1 MSETI
6 KVVGA
11 REHNLK
17 NVTIEV
23 PKNRLVAFT
32 GVSGSGKSSLVF
44 GTIYAE
50 AQRQLLE
57 TFDAYARSR
66 MPKMARPKVDSIS
79 DLPVAIVIDQK
90 RLGGNSSS
98 TVGTVTEIYNHMRLL
113 FSRCGVPAIGDSVKF
128 SFNRPEGMCP
138 ECKGSGKR
146 LILNEDALID
156 RELSLNE
163 GAIRHP
169 RYQKGHWS
177 LDSIVATGIFDPD
190 KKLKDYSRAELD
202 TLFYS
207 DRRKSVNKTKDRP
220 FNVSFTG
227 VATMLRKHVPLD
239 GADGADGVDDAEDE
253 ARDER
258 AEGAS
263 KYFEMSECPS
273 CHGSRLNEE
282 ARSVKVGGKTIHE
295 LCAMELG
302 DLDEFLRKLPAS
314 MDRIGASIADS
325 IVTRICSRLA
335 QMIEIGIG
343 YLSIDRP
350 TATLSGG
357 ESQRVKMSRQLD
369 CDLTGLVYILDE
381 PSIGLHPSDVM
392 NLISIMRRLRDR
404 GNTVIVIE
412 HDSEIIRSSDH
423 VIDVGPGGGSFGG
436 RIVFEGDVES
446 LERSDTLTGTYL
458 ARKGELAGEGNRAL
472 CSRPP
477 KGYFELRNVSANNL
491 KNVSV
496 RIPRGVLT
504 CVTGVAGSG
513 KSSLINGAF
522 RARYPEAVVIDQSAV
537 SRSRRSTPASYT
549 KVLDL
554 IRKEFAKATGAD
566 AGMFSFNSIGACPA
580 CNGLGEIEIE
590 MHFLESISVP
600 CERCKGKR
608 FKDEVLELRMNGL
621 NIAEV
626 LDSTIDDAITFFRS
640 GEIVRRLKIL
650 SDTGLGYLT
659 LGQNLSSL
667 SGGEAQRVK
676 LGSELRKSGNV
687 YIMDEPTTGLHMA
700 DIARLSRLID
710 RLVEAGN
717 SVIVIE
723 HNLEIISEADWI
735 IDLGPCGG
743 SRGGRIV
750 AQGTPQELCASK
762 SSLTGKFL
770 REYLGKSPAV
780 SSYSASSIPH
790 QARSV
795 CSG

>member
-1 MSETI
+1 MSESI
-6 KVVGA
+6 RVVGA

-66 MPKMARPKVDSIS
+66 MPKMARPKVDVIS

-98 TVGTVTEIYNHMRLL
+98 TVGTVTEIYNHLRLL
-113 FSRCGVPAIGDSVKF
+113 FSRCGIPSIGDSVKF

-138 ECKGSGKR
+138 DCRGSGKR
-146 LILNEDALID
+146 LTLNEDALID
-156 RELSLNE
+156 WDRSLCE

-177 LDSIVATGIFDPD
+177 LDSILATGLFDPD
-190 KKLKDYSRAELD
+190 KPLKKYSRDELD
-202 TLFYS
+202 ALLYS
-207 DRRKSVNKTKDRP
+207 DRRMMKNKTKERP
-220 FNVSFTG
+220 FNTSFTG

-239 GADGADGVDDAEDE
+239 GADGEDDEDQNQDDG
-253 ARDER
+253 

-263 KYFEMSECPS
+263 RYFELSECPA
-273 CHGSRLNEE
+273 CHGSRLNAE
-282 ARSVKVGGKTIHE
+282 ARSVKVGGKTIQD
-295 LCAMELG
+295 LCAMELT
-302 DLDEFLRKLPAS
+302 DLDAFLRTLPES
-314 MDRIGASIADS
+314 MDRIGASVADS
-325 IVTRICSRLA
+325 IVTRIRARLER
-335 QMIEIGIG
+335 MIEIGIG

-381 PSIGLHPSDVM
+381 PSVGFHPSDVR
-392 NLISIMRRLRDR
+392 NLISIMRHLRDK
-404 GNTVIVIE
+404 GNTVLVIE
-412 HDSEIIRSSDH
+412 HDGEVIRSADY
-423 VIDVGPGGGSFGG
+423 VIDVGPTGGSGGG
-436 RIVFEGDVES
+436 RIVFEGDVAS
-446 LERSDTLTGTYL
+446 LERSGTLTGDCL
-458 ARKGELAGEGNRAL
+458 ARKGNLAIAGEPAYRRR
-472 CSRPP
+472 SP
-477 KGYFELRNVSANNL
+477 KGYFELAHVRTNNL

-496 RIPRGVLT
+496 RVPNGVLT

-522 RARYPEAVVIDQSAV
+522 RARYPDSVVIEQSAL

-566 AGMFSFNSIGACPA
+566 PGMFSFNSIGACPA
-580 CNGLGEIEIE
+580 CNGLGEIEVE
-590 MHFLESISVP
+590 MHFLESVSVP
-600 CERCKGKR
+600 CERCNGKR
-608 FKDEVLELRMNGL
+608 FRDETLELRMNGL

-626 LDSTIDDAITFFRS
+626 LDSTIDDAIAFFDHP
-640 GEIVRRLKIL
+640 EIKRRLGIL

-687 YIMDEPTTGLHMA
+687 YIMDEPTTGLHIA
-700 DIARLSRLID
+700 DIERLSRLIQ
-710 RLVEAGN
+710 RLVDAGN

-723 HNLEIISEADWI
+723 HNLEIIAEADWV

-750 AQGTPQELCASK
+750 AEGTPETICACE

-770 REYLGKSPAV
+770 REYLDAGIPV
-780 SSYSASSIPH
+780 SSCTAAISEA
-790 QARSV
+790 V
-795 CSG
+795 

>member
-1 MSETI
+1 MSESI

-17 NVTIEV
+17 DVTIEV

-57 TFDAYARSR
+57 TFDAYARGR
-66 MPKMARPKVDSIS
+66 MPKMPRPKVDAIH

-98 TVGTVTEIYNHMRLL
+98 TVGTVTEIYNHLRLL
-113 FSRCGVPAIGDSVKF
+113 FSRCGSPYIGDSVKF

-138 ECKGSGKR
+138 DCRGSGKR
-146 LILNEDALID
+146 LTLDEDALID
-156 RELSLNE
+156 RDRSLNE

-177 LDSIVATGIFDPD
+177 LDSIVATGLFDPD
-190 KKLKDYSRAELD
+190 KKLKDFSREEMD
-202 TLFYS
+202 TLLYS
-207 DRRKSVNKTKDRP
+207 ERRKMANKTKERP
-220 FNVSFTG
+220 FNTSFTG
-227 VATMLRKHVPLD
+227 VATMLRRQVSLD
-239 GADGADGVDDAEDE
+239 GTDEEADE
-253 ARDER
+253 AEERDE
-258 AEGAS
+258 ATDNAS
-263 KYFEMSECPS
+263 AYFEMSVCPS
-273 CHGSRLNEE
+273 CHGARLNAE
-282 ARSVKVGGKTIHE
+282 ARSVKVGGKTIGE
-295 LCAMELG
+295 LCAMELT
-302 DLDEFLRKLPAS
+302 DLDAFLCKLPAS
-314 MDRIGASIADS
+314 MDRVGACVADA
-325 IVTRICSRLA
+325 IVTRIRSRLA
-335 QMIEIGIG
+335 RMIEIGIG

-369 CDLTGLVYILDE
+369 CDLTGIVYILDE
-381 PSIGLHPSDVM
+381 PSVGLHPSDVR
-392 NLISIMRRLRDR
+392 NLISIMRRLRDK

-412 HDSEIIRSSDH
+412 HDGEVIRSADY
-423 VIDVGPGGGSFGG
+423 VIDVGPTGGSLGG
-436 RIVFEGDVES
+436 SIVFEGDVAS
-446 LERSDTLTGTYL
+446 LERSDTLTGKCL
-458 ARKGELAGEGNRAL
+458 ARKSELARGGKAAPWRRA
-472 CSRPP
+472 P
-477 KGYFELRNVSANNL
+477 KGYFELADVRTNNL
-491 KNVSV
+491 KDVSV
-496 RIPRGVLT
+496 KIPRGVLT

-522 RARYPEAVVIDQSAV
+522 RARYPDAVVIDQSALA
-537 SRSRRSTPASYT
+537 RSRRSTPASYT

-554 IRKEFAKATGAD
+554 IRKEFAKATGAE
-566 AGMFSFNSIGACPA
+566 AGMFSFNSTGACPE
-580 CNGLGEIEIE
+580 CNGLGEIEVE
-590 MHFLESISVP
+590 MHFLESVSVP
-600 CERCKGKR
+600 CERCGGKR
-608 FKDEVLELRMNGL
+608 FNDEALDLRMNGR
-621 NIAEV
+621 NIADV
-626 LDSTIDDAITFFRS
+626 LDSTIDDAIAFFDHP
-640 GEIVRRLKIL
+640 EIRRRLRIL
-650 SDTGLGYLT
+650 QDTGLGYLT

-700 DIARLSRLID
+700 DVARLSHLIR
-710 RLVEAGN
+710 RLVDAGN

-723 HNLEIISEADWI
+723 HNVEIIAEADWV

-750 AQGTPQELCASK
+750 AEGTPEAICECE

-770 REYLGKSPAV
+770 REYLGLVPSVPSPL
-780 SSYSASSIPH
+780 
-790 QARSV
+790 
-795 CSG
+795 CS

>member
-1 MSETI
+1 MLETI

-23 PKNRLVAFT
+23 PKNKLVAFT

-79 DLPVAIVIDQK
+79 NLPVAIVIDQK
-90 RLGGNSSS
+90 RLGGNASS

-113 FSRCGVPAIGDSVKF
+113 YSRCGVPSIGDSVKF

-146 LILNEDALID
+146 LTLNEDALID

-177 LDSIVATGIFDPD
+177 LDSIVASGLFDPD
-190 KKLKDYSRAELD
+190 KKLRDYSREELD
-202 TLFYS
+202 ALLYS
-207 DRRKSVNKTKDRP
+207 DRRKMFNKTKDRP
-220 FNVSFTG
+220 FNTSFTG
-227 VATMLRKHVPLD
+227 VATMLRKHVALD
-239 GADGADGVDDAEDE
+239 RADEDE
-253 ARDER
+253 DEGEDER
-258 AEGAS
+258 AEGVSA
-263 KYFEMSECPS
+263 YFEMSECPS
-273 CHGSRLNEE
+273 CHGARLNKE
-282 ARSVKVGGKTIHE
+282 ARSVKVGGKTINE
-295 LCAMELG
+295 LCAMELT
-302 DLDEFLRKLPAS
+302 DLDEFLRKVPKS
-314 MDRIGASIADS
+314 MDKIGKSVAES
-325 IVTRICSRLA
+325 IVTRIRSRLA
-335 QMIEIGIG
+335 RMIEIGIG

-369 CDLTGLVYILDE
+369 CDLTGIVYILDE
-381 PSIGLHPSDVM
+381 PSIGLHPSDVR
-392 NLISIMRRLRDR
+392 NLISIMRRLRDK

-412 HDSEIIRSSDH
+412 HDSEVICSADH
-423 VIDVGPGGGSFGG
+423 VIDVGPSGGSGGGK
-436 RIVFEGDVES
+436 IVFEGDVTA
-446 LERSDTLTGTYL
+446 LARSGTLTGTHL
-458 ARKGELAGEGNRAL
+458 ALKGELSPRHR
-472 CSRPP
+472 SP
-477 KGYFELRNVSANNL
+477 KGYFELRNVRTNNL

-496 RIPRGVLT
+496 RVPSGVLT

-522 RARYPEAVVIDQSAV
+522 RAQHPEAVVIDQSALT
-537 SRSRRSTPASYT
+537 RSRRSTPASYT

-580 CNGLGEIEIE
+580 CGGLGVIEVE
-590 MHFLESISVP
+590 MHFLESVSVT
-600 CERCKGKR
+600 CAHCKGRR

-626 LDSTIDDAITFFRS
+626 LDSTIDDAIKFFDHP
-640 GEIVRRLKIL
+640 EIKRRLRIL

-676 LGSELRKSGNV
+676 LGSELRKSGNI

-700 DIARLSRLID
+700 DIARLSHLIQ
-710 RLVEAGN
+710 RLVDSGN

-723 HNLEIISEADWI
+723 HNLEIIAEADWV

-750 AQGTPQELCASK
+750 AEGTPYEICACEK
-762 SSLTGKFL
+762 SLTGKFL
-770 REYLGKSPAV
+770 REYLGE
-780 SSYSASSIPH
+780 SA
-790 QARSV
+790 ARSAV
-795 CSG
+795 

>member
-23 PKNRLVAFT
+23 PKNKLVAFT

-66 MPKMARPKVDSIS
+66 MPKMARPKVDAIHN
-79 DLPVAIVIDQK
+79 LPVAIVIDQK

-113 FSRCGVPAIGDSVKF
+113 YSRCGVPHIGDSVKF

-138 ECKGSGKR
+138 ECRGSGKK
-146 LILNEDALID
+146 LTLNEDALID
-156 RELSLNE
+156 WNLSLNE

-177 LDSIVATGIFDPD
+177 LDSVLASGLFDPD
-190 KKLKDYSRAELD
+190 KPLKKFARKELD
-202 TLFYS
+202 TLLYS
-207 DRRKSVNKTKDRP
+207 DRRKMNNKTKDRP
-220 FNVSFTG
+220 FNTSFTG
-227 VATMLRKHVPLD
+227 VVTMLARHVSLD
-239 GADGADGVDDAEDE
+239 GADSEEDDADEDE
-253 ARDER
+253 RDN
-258 AEGAS
+258 AAS
-263 KYFEMSECPS
+263 AYFELGVCPA
-273 CHGSRLNEE
+273 CQGARLNAE
-282 ARSVKVGGKTIHE
+282 ARSVTVGGKTIHE
-295 LCAMELG
+295 LCAMELTC
-302 DLDEFLRKLPAS
+302 LDEFMRKLPSS
-314 MDRIGASIADS
+314 MDRIGKSVADS
-325 IVTRICSRLA
+325 IVSRIRSRLA
-335 QMIEIGIG
+335 RMIEIGIG

-381 PSIGLHPSDVM
+381 PSVGLHPSDVR
-392 NLISIMRRLRDR
+392 NLVSIMRRLRDK

-412 HDSEIIRSSDH
+412 HDGEVIRSADH
-423 VIDVGPGGGSFGG
+423 VIDVGPGGGSGG
-436 RIVFEGDVES
+436 GTIVFEGDVAS
-446 LERSDTLTGTYL
+446 LARSGTLTGTRL
-458 ARKGELAGEGNRAL
+458 SRAGGLIAPR
-472 CSRPP
+472 RRTP
-477 KGYFELRNVSANNL
+477 KGYFELSNVCANNL

-496 RIPRGVLT
+496 KIPSGVLT

-522 RARYPEAVVIDQSAV
+522 RARYPDAVVIDQSALT
-537 SRSRRSTPASYT
+537 RSRRSTPASYT

-554 IRKEFAKATGAD
+554 IRKEFAKTTGAD

-580 CNGLGEIEIE
+580 CNGLGEIEVE
-590 MHFLESISVP
+590 MHFLESVSVP
-600 CERCKGKR
+600 CERCGGKR
-608 FKDEVLELRMNGL
+608 FSDESLALRMKGL

-626 LDSTIDDAITFFRS
+626 LDSTIDDAIAFFDHP
-640 GEIVRRLKIL
+640 EIKRRLRIL
-650 SDTGLGYLT
+650 AETGLGYLT

-700 DIARLSRLID
+700 DVERLSGLIE
-710 RLVEAGN
+710 RLVESGN

-723 HNLEIISEADWI
+723 HNLEIIAEADWV

-750 AQGTPQELCASK
+750 AEGTPEEVCACK
-762 SSLTGKFL
+762 GSLTGKFL
-770 REYLGKSPAV
+770 REYLADEN
-780 SSYSASSIPH
+780 
-790 QARSV
+790 ARNA
-795 CSG
+795 G

>member
-6 KVVGA
+6 KVIGA

-17 NVTIEV
+17 NVTVEV
-23 PKNRLVAFT
+23 PKNKLVAFT

-57 TFDAYARSR
+57 TFSAYTRSR
-66 MPKMARPKVDSIS
+66 MAKMARPKVDAINN
-79 DLPVAIVIDQK
+79 LPVAIVIDQK

-113 FSRCGVPAIGDSVKF
+113 FSRCGNPSIGDSVNF

-138 ECKGSGKR
+138 ECRGSGKK

-156 RELSLNE
+156 WERSLNE

-169 RYQKGHWS
+169 RFQKGHFS
-177 LDSIVATGIFDPD
+177 LSCVLASGLFDPD
-190 KKLKDYSRAELD
+190 KPLKKFTREQLD
-202 TLFYS
+202 TLLYS
-207 DRRKSVNKTKDRP
+207 GKMKMENKTKERP
-220 FNVSFTG
+220 FNLSFTG
-227 VATMLRKHVPLD
+227 VATTLQRHVPLD
-239 GADGADGVDDAEDE
+239 GADEGEDE
-253 ARDER
+253 DEGG
-258 AEGAS
+258 ECAS
-263 KYFEMSECPS
+263 QYFEMRECPS
-273 CHGSRLNEE
+273 CHGARLNEA
-282 ARSVKVGGKTIHE
+282 ARSVKVNGKTIHE
-295 LCAMELG
+295 LCAMELI
-302 DLDEFLRKLPAS
+302 DLDAFLRGLPKS
-314 MDRIGASIADS
+314 MDRIGESIADS
-325 IVTRICSRLA
+325 IVTRIRSRLA

-381 PSIGLHPSDVM
+381 PSIGLHPSDIR

-412 HDSEIIRSSDH
+412 HDPEVICSADH
-423 VIDVGPGGGSFGG
+423 VIDVGPGGGSVGG
-436 RIVFEGDVES
+436 QIVFEGDAVS
-446 LERSDTLTGTYL
+446 LERSGTLTGSNL
-458 ARKGELAGEGNRAL
+458 ARRGELTSYYRT
-472 CSRPP
+472 P
-477 KGYFELRNVSANNL
+477 KGYFELRGARTNNL
-491 KNVSV
+491 KDLTVKVPS
-496 RIPRGVLT
+496 GVLT

-513 KSSLINGAF
+513 KSSLINGVF
-522 RARYPEAVVIDQSAV
+522 RAQYPQAVVIDQSAIT
-537 SRSRRSTPASYT
+537 RSRRSTPASYT

-566 AGMFSFNSIGACPA
+566 AGLFSFNSIGACPA
-580 CNGLGEIEIE
+580 CGGLGEIEVE
-590 MHFLESISVP
+590 MHFLESISVT

-608 FKDEVLELRMNGL
+608 FRDEVLALKMNGL
-621 NIAEV
+621 NIAQILE
-626 LDSTIDDAITFFRS
+626 STIDDAIAFFHHP
-640 GEIVRRLKIL
+640 EIRRRLRIL

-659 LGQNLSSL
+659 LGQNLGTL

-676 LGSELRKSGNV
+676 LGSELRKSGNI

-700 DIARLSRLID
+700 DIARLSQLIA
-710 RLVEAGN
+710 RLVDAGN

-723 HNLEIISEADWI
+723 HNLEIIAQADWI

-743 SRGGRIV
+743 SRGGRII
-750 AQGTPQELCASK
+750 AQGTPDQICAVE
-762 SSLTGKFL
+762 SSQTGRFL
-770 REYLGKSPAV
+770 RDYLGEAL
-780 SSYSASSIPH
+780 
-790 QARSV
+790 ARSA
-795 CSG
+795 G